1 LIDAFI
7 ELECKCYFA
16 LGGCIA
22 LVPGVQVVPGSPGP
36 VAKVEDA
43 LAFCETYGLPAIFK
57 AAYGGGGRG
66 MRRVQ
71 KMSVSKSSFR

>member
-1 LIDAFI
+1 M
-7 ELECKCYFA
+7 
-16 LGGCIA
+16 
-22 LVPGVQVVPGSPGP
+22 VPGVQVVPGSPGP